1 MIDFTQINPE
11 SDVILIDKPYTW
23 TSFNVVGK
31 IKSGLKYLHKKKI
44 KVGHAG
50 TLDPLATGLLLVC
63 VGSATKKIEEFQTQE
78 KEYTGTFVL
87 GATTPCFD
95 MEKPVDQRFPYEHIT
110 CEMAE
115 QVIKASF
122 LGEIEQTPPLFSA
135 VKVGGKRAFNY
146 ARQGEIVELQPK
158 KIQIS
163 CFEITRFELPEIDFL
178 IRCSKGTYIRSIARD
193 FGAYL
198 DSGAY
203 LSALRRTAIG
213 SFSVTDAFQLT
224 GDCSRAELLER
235 FVIKVDITNSGS

>member
-1 MIDFTQINPE
+1 MIDFTRFNPE

-50 TLDPLATGLLLVC
+50 TLDPLAIGLLLVC
-63 VGSATKKIEEFQTQE
+63 VGNATKKIEEFQAQE
-78 KEYTGTFVL
+78 KEYTGTFML

-95 MEKPVDQRFPYEHIT
+95 MEKPVDQSFPYEHIT
-110 CEMAE
+110 REMAE

-122 LGEIEQTPPLFSA
+122 SGEIEQTPPLFSA
-135 VKVGGKRAFNY
+135 VKIDGKRAFNY
-146 ARQGEIVELQPK
+146 ARQGETVELRPK

-193 FGAYL
+193 FGACL
-198 DSGAY
+198 NSGAY

-213 SFSVTDAFQLT
+213 SFSVTGVLQLVEEN
-224 GDCSRAELLER
+224 CSRVELLER
-235 FVIKVDITNSGS
+235 FVTSKKRPSV